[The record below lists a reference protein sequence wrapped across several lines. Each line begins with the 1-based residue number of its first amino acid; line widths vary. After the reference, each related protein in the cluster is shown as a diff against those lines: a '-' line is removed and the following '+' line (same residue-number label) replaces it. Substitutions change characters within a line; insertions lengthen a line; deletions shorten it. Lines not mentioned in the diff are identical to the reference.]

1 MCCNETTHLFHYGL
15 ITAPEDLLAK
25 CVSESILFG
34 DKLQKTDKLNWPP
47 LLSVR
52 YISAAIAGPLLSNR
66 IPRVTLSPSLVLL
79 SHSII

>member
-1 MCCNETTHLFHYGL
+1 MRQLICSTTYGL

-34 DKLQKTDKLNWPP
+34 DKLQKTHKLNWPP

-52 YISAAIAGPLLSNR
+52 YISAVIAGPLLSNR

-79 SHSII
+79 SQSII